1 MSKRIKKGISSMV
14 GMQPSATLA
23 PTTVNLPDQAIS
35 VAGQL
40 NQFNALQPTQCYE
53 MSVSC
58 RKAVSCIVNEA
69 SRAKLRIFTRD
80 GDEVT
85 DGPLVQLLKNPLK
98 NWSTKRFVAD
108 IMSWHLIE
116 GEIAVALGDFEGG
129 KPRTMLPLAPNRLY
143 PIDPTTPN
151 EIQDIKEWFYTWN
164 DGYTDQLMNA
174 DVFRPRPKTVNQGWL
189 SRSDSTRYMADCV
202 IFAPNFNPYSHVRG
216 LSPFVTGVNAASVN
230 YQAMRYMKDFYTNN
244 AVPSHIIE
252 LRGNKSQKQLQ
263 DWKEKYLEQYST
275 RNANSQKVM
284 VSNGGELQV
293 HKLDNDHKTK
303 EEIDLLNYTDE
314 QVMVL
319 FSIPPIVFGH
329 FKQTRFETA
338 AQERSQFLEA
348 TILPVC
354 NVVAD
359 VLQFQLVDRFFSL
372 SPIHRGENIKSMKK
386 SLRGLVEK
394 RFDEKPDSEYVVVMD
409 PDPIPLMTQVRIDQA
424 NAVDAVCLKMR
435 MSVNEA
441 CDWLHIEIPQ
451 SPLRDKVLVSNT
463 LAELT
468 EETFPPQPP
477 REAERDTHTVA
488 LDRGETEKHSAE
500 SPKKTQGEAAK
511 DAKQAQ
517 AKPAANSR
525 NVSAK
530 AKSLMKAYREMRM
543 IAMKSIDESNALFS
557 IRDVDAQFK
566 SVYEEIPVFRR
577 EIRKDY
583 AKLRAIIKDKAPS
596 ERVVAVREFYREKR
610 PAVLRELINE

>member
-1 MSKRIKKGISSMV
+1 MA

-69 SRAKLRIFTRD
+69 SRAKLRIFTRN
-80 GDEVT
+80 GDEVV
-85 DGPLVQLLKNPLK
+85 DGPLVKLLKNPLK
-98 NWSTKRFVAD
+98 NWSTKRFITD

-116 GEIAVALGDFEGG
+116 GEIAVGLELENG
-129 KPRTMLPLAPNRLY
+129 KPVSMLPLAPNRLY

-151 EIQDIKEWFYTWN
+151 EISDIRQWFYTWN
-164 DGYTDQLMNA
+164 DGYTDQIQNA
-174 DVFRPRPKTVNQGWL
+174 DVFRPKPKTVPSGWL
-189 SRSDSTRYMADCV
+189 GRQDSVRYTPDCL

-230 YQAMRYMKDFYTNN
+230 YQALRYMKDFYTNN

-252 LRGNKSQKQLQ
+252 LKKNNNSKKQLE
-263 DWKEKYLEQYST
+263 DWKEKYLEQYAT

-284 VSNGGELQV
+284 VSSGGELTV
-293 HKLDNDHKTK
+293 HKLDNDHKTA

-329 FKQTRFETA
+329 SKQTRFETA

-372 SPIHRGENIKSMKK
+372 SPVTGYGKNIKNLTK

-394 RFDEKPDSEYVVVMD
+394 RLDERPASEYVVVMD

-441 CDWLHIEIPQ
+441 CEWLHIEIPQ
-451 SPLRDKVLVSNT
+451 SPLRDKILVSNT

-468 EETFPPQPP
+468 AETFPPQPP
-477 REAERDTHTVA
+477 REAERDPHTVA
-488 LDRGETEKHSAE
+488 LDRKEKEGHSNDESKRTQAE
-500 SPKKTQGEAAK
+500 ASKEAKKEP
-511 DAKQAQ
+511 
-517 AKPAANSR
+517 AKPAANAH

-530 AKSLMKAYREMRM
+530 AKSLARAYRSLR
-543 IAMKSIDESNALFS
+543 AMTIKSMDEQGRLYSLS
-557 IRDVDAQFK
+557 DVDAEFHAVYDEVPAFK
-566 SVYEEIPVFRR
+566 IEV
-577 EIRKDY
+577 RKDLFHLRNLTK
-583 AKLRAIIKDKAPS
+583 KLDGPA
-596 ERVVAVREFYREKR
+596 RVDAVREFYREKR
-610 PAVLRELINE
+610 PAVLREVAERC